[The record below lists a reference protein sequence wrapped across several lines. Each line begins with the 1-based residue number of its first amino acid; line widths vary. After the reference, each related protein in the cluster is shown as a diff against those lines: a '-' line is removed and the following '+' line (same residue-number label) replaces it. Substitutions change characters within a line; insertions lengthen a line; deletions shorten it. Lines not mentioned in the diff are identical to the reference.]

1 MDIEDL
7 LDKGQIR
14 FERFIA
20 QNIDYK
26 LFLKSW
32 RLRAGLNFSQ
42 VQVFKKIE
50 NFNHLF
56 CIINLKKIF
65 FILKLGVLK
74 RT

>member
-20 QNIDYK
+20 ENIDYK

-32 RLRAGLNFSQ
+32 RLRAGLSFSEAYVFEKIKNF
-42 VQVFKKIE
+42 K
-50 NFNHLF
+50 HLF
-56 CIINLKKIF
+56 CLKEFKKHF
-65 FILKLGVLK
+65 LF
-74 RT
+74 